1 MNNLLATAA
10 IVSEMG
16 GGEYSMPMPKMKQN
30 RRSIGQPVRCHICGK
45 SRVTLCKDD
54 SSPGEY
60 ICKACKDALVKAV
73 PEVIMKEVNG
83 KIREVVVCNG

>member
-1 MNNLLATAA
+1 MNKMDNVIA
-10 IVSEMG
+10 SG
-16 GGEYSMPMPKMKQN
+16 DEYSIPMPKMKQN
-30 RRSIGQPVRCHICGK
+30 RRSIGKPVRCHICGK